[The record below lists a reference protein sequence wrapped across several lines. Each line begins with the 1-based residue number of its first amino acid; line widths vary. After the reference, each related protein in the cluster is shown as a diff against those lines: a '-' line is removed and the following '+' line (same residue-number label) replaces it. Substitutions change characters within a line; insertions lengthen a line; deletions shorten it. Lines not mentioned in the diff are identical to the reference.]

1 MWMARLKKFGSLQP
15 LLQRGGTFAF
25 FVALLASL
33 LLVGPTFRRRL
44 AKNLGNQL
52 GDVYDTLFDWRSQT
66 SKLEDVID
74 HDGMR
79 VVVVSHGG
87 VGTTAFVD
95 YLQKTG
101 VNKQV
106 WSRNYFNVV
115 HMPKPV
121 VLEDPYI
128 LGKLKSLVYIFG
140 DPLVSL
146 CSVKRRD
153 YGARNLKRLGRGTGL
168 WWWLYSDHR
177 LLEAMYLQ
185 FKAWTN
191 PATRTRLGYTAIHLS
206 HEDIF
211 DPLCLST
218 LCSSLGTCKTAYS
231 PLRQQQRETAAQS
244 QCVVGLE
251 KGLWARQREM
261 VREMRAFAETTI
273 CARLRRQHHG

>member
-1 MWMARLKKFGSLQP
+1 MARLKKLGSLQP
-15 LLQRGGTFAF
+15 LLQRVVPFLF
-25 FVALLASL
+25 ALLATL
-33 LLVGPTFRRRL
+33 LTAGPAFRRRL
-44 AKNLGNQL
+44 VKSLGNQL
-52 GDVYDTLFDWRSQT
+52 GDVYDNLFDWRSQT
-66 SKLEDVID
+66 SKLEDVIE

-101 VNKQV
+101 VNRPG

-121 VLEDPYI
+121 TLVDPYI
-128 LGKLKSLVYIFG
+128 TGRLKTIVYIFG

-146 CSVKRRD
+146 CSVKRRNF
-153 YGARNLKRLGRGTGL
+153 GARNLKRLGRGTGL
-168 WWWLYSDHR
+168 WWWLHSDHR

-191 PATRTRLGYTAIHLS
+191 PATRSKLGYSVLSLS
-206 HEDIF
+206 HEDVF

-218 LCSSLGTCKTAYS
+218 LCSTLGTCKTAYD
-231 PLRQQQRETAAQS
+231 PLRQQQRETAAES

-251 KGLWARQREM
+251 KGLWARQREK

-273 CARLRRQHHG
+273 CARLRRQHRD